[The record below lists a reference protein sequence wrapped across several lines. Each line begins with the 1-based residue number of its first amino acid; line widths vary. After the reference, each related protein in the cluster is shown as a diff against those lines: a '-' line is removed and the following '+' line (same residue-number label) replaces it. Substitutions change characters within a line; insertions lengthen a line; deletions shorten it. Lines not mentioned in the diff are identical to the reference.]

1 MIVITG
7 FLNCSSDHL
16 KNLIFDSIEVNII
29 KVGPMAFSVFLVG
42 YDTYGIKY
50 HFHIYP
56 TDFWKFQK
64 LISKKFL
71 YNLLDKKTPDNLFR
85 KDHIIIL
92 EGESILLE
100 QDYTVLRKQTIEV

>member
-50 HFHIYP
+50 HFS
-56 TDFWKFQK
+56 K
-64 LISKKFL
+64 LILGLSNTISNQKILFF
-71 YNLLDKKTPDNLFR
+71 DNRFN
-85 KDHIIIL
+85 IM
-92 EGESILLE
+92 GM
-100 QDYTVLRKQTIEV
+100 